1 MTNTAPPSGIIGN
14 ARVMAG
20 TAHIQRPERVVV
32 RVQIYASC
40 SFVTLHYAVATTLS
54 TWAHASARMRQ
65 PRYLRSRL
73 DGRDSYRGYWATL
86 SRDRVALGTCRPRH
100 HWVRRR
106 PREAG
111 SEAFLCRIAG
121 CALTLSR
128 PAHWH
133 MAVDHDIFC
142 KEILREPTSA
152 RLRPPPIER
161 TCKSNVASGQ
171 RRWPARWHQFV
182 GHVTTHP
189 LPTFQPFF
197 PITRPFQSLHM

>member
-1 MTNTAPPSGIIGN
+1 
-14 ARVMAG
+14 
-20 TAHIQRPERVVV
+20 
-32 RVQIYASC
+32 
-40 SFVTLHYAVATTLS
+40 
-54 TWAHASARMRQ
+54 MRQ

-121 CALTLSR
+121 CALAPSR
-128 PAHWH
+128 PAHQH
-133 MAVDHDIFC
+133 MTVDHDIFC
-142 KEILREPTSA
+142 KQILREPTSA

-171 RRWPARWHQFV
+171 RRWPARWHKFV

-189 LPTFQPFF
+189 LPTFQPSSNHKTFSKLANVDQF
-197 PITRPFQSLHM
+197 TLDQPQLNSHGPHSFLNSLN